1 MECAISVVENRYIFA
16 NEIRT
21 YLESVKKQ
29 LKCPYCLEPVF
40 FRDGVHN
47 TPHFSHYKNGSEYL
61 GAFDCPFR
69 STSAYL
75 SYEEFE
81 IATKGQTLLKQFQ
94 YFSKHFDDFISYN
107 KECARISVKQ
117 AAIDRIR
124 IILNKQYDTPLV
136 KELLRNNMLEFF
148 TNTLLHFI
156 QKKKVSGDIVLRLP
170 EDELKANILE
180 KYLKCVDFFRLYY
193 ISHRE
198 WDFRSAG
205 KKFKELFC
213 DEIALRG
220 SLTAKSLSGSVEK
233 LSKYIVAKN
242 DHKICYFCERKIDV
256 KVFEYHIE
264 TEKENIVNSFIKTL
278 VKNNINQLG
287 KIFTIGDEFSDEIK
301 RELVSKCYDKLQE
314 YKDDKLSGYIH
325 ITPNDYLLKNI
336 HKKDIEK
343 CKNDVA
349 YRLCK
354 IYPNALVLKEMVE
367 QNVEVHAKPR
377 KYIIKS
383 ITKTYF
389 LNCLK
394 FISLNIKKYHS
405 DYDKFKNDF
414 LELCIQKLSQYNA
427 TNKNDCLAYLSSN
440 LDESVILELIKK
452 HSSKKN
458 RSKSITENDYN
469 NKINSNYKKGRKIGE

>member
-40 FRDGVHN
+40 FRDGGHN

-61 GAFDCPFR
+61 DSSDCPFR

-75 SYEEFE
+75 TYEEFE

-94 YFSKHFDDFISYN
+94 YFSKHFDDFISYD
-107 KECARISVKQ
+107 KECSKISVEQ
-117 AAIDRIR
+117 AALDRIR
-124 IILNKQYDTPLV
+124 IILNKKYDTPLV
-136 KELLRNNMLEFF
+136 KELLRNNMIEFF

-156 QKKKVSGDIVLRLP
+156 QKKKVTGDVVLKLP
-170 EDELKANILE
+170 ESELKVNIIE

-193 ISHRE
+193 ISHRK
-198 WDFRSAG
+198 WNFRSAG
-205 KKFKELFC
+205 KEYKDLFC
-213 DEIALRG
+213 DEIALRE
-220 SLTAKSLSGSVEK
+220 SLTPKSLSGSLDK

-242 DHKICYFCERKIDV
+242 EHKICYFCERKINV
-256 KVFEYHIE
+256 KAFEYHIQ
-264 TEKENIVNSFIKTL
+264 TEKENIVNSFIETL
-278 VKNNINQLG
+278 IKNNINQLG
-287 KIFTIGDEFSDEIK
+287 KIFSIGDEFSDEIK
-301 RELVSKCYDKLQE
+301 MELISECYDKLQD
-314 YKDDKLSGYIH
+314 YKNEKLSGYIH
-325 ITPNDYLLKNI
+325 ITPYDYLLKNI
-336 HKKDIEK
+336 NKKYIER

-354 IYPNALVLKEMVE
+354 IYPNALVLKEMVG
-367 QNVEVHAKPR
+367 QNVEVHVKPR

-383 ITKTYF
+383 TTKAYF

-414 LELCIQKLSQYNA
+414 LELCIQIVSQCET
-427 TNKNDCLAYLSSN
+427 TNKKDCLAYLSSN
-440 LDESVILELIKK
+440 LDESIILELMKK
-452 HSSKKN
+452 YSSK
-458 RSKSITENDYN
+458 EN
-469 NKINSNYKKGRKIGE
+469 NKQKYIANDKSEII